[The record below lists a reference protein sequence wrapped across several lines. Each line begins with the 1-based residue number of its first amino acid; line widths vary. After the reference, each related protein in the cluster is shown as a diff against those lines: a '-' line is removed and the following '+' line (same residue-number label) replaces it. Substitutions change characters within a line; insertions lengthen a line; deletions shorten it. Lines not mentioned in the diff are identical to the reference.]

1 MKPKTIIIEVLIV
14 ASIFVITWLLFT
26 HYVSNTA
33 LDIDMNDTYFVIKPA
48 PIILTAG
55 LLLTTL
61 VYLVKE
67 GFRRYKCK
75 FQNIILL
82 AANFLLLV
90 KLYPYTVFASTLSSP
105 GWTIYPP
112 LSALGKNNPPVSDKL
127 LEHIL
132 VLSLIKQILP
142 FIVVLFMLILVI
154 TAVITGKNW
163 HTQPHEQTTS

>member
-1 MKPKTIIIEVLIV
+1 MKPKTIIIEILIV
-14 ASIFVITWLLFT
+14 AAIFVITWLLFT
-26 HYVSNTA
+26 HYVSNTT
-33 LDIDMNDTYFVIKPA
+33 LDIDMKDTYFVIQPA

-55 LLLTTL
+55 LLIITL
-61 VYLVKE
+61 VYLIKE
-67 GFRRYKCK
+67 GFKRYKRR

-82 AANFLLLV
+82 VANFLVLV

-112 LSALGKNNPPVSDKL
+112 LSALGKNIPPISEKL
-127 LEHIL
+127 YHHLF
-132 VLSLIKQILP
+132 VLMLIKQILP

>member
-1 MKPKTIIIEVLIV
+1 MKPKPIIIEVLIV
-14 ASIFVITWLLFT
+14 ASIFVITWFLFT

-33 LDIDMNDTYFVIKPA
+33 LDIDMHDTYFVIQPA

-61 VYLVKE
+61 VYLIKE
-67 GFRRYKCK
+67 GFRHYKRR

-82 AANFLLLV
+82 IANFLLLV
-90 KLYPYTVFASTLSSP
+90 KLYPFTVFASTLSSP

-112 LSALGKNNPPVSDKL
+112 LSALPKNIPLISEKL
-127 LEHIL
+127 YHHLF
-132 VLSLIKQILP
+132 VLSLIKQTLP